1 MTEPTPE
8 APDAASAADTAA
20 RNADRYGT
28 RASSG
33 QRATR
38 RLIVAV
44 LAVAVL
50 AAGAVVAYLGWSKYG
65 PDDIQA
71 EQLGYTVIDDS
82 TIEIRIKV
90 TRDDPTQP
98 VVCFVR
104 AMARDN
110 SEIGRRE
117 VLIQG
122 AEPDKADDFGTIEL
136 TTLVRSSER
145 PSSGSVYGCTDK
157 VPEYLRAG

>member
-1 MTEPTPE
+1 MTEPTPD
-8 APDAASAADTAA
+8 APDTARAADTAA

-28 RASSG
+28 RASTG

-38 RLIVAV
+38 RLIMVI
-44 LAVAVL
+44 LAVVVL

-90 TRDDPTQP
+90 TRDDPTRS

-110 SEIGRRE
+110 SEVGRRE
-117 VLIQG
+117 VLVQG
-122 AEPDKADDFGTIEL
+122 VEQSKVDDYGTIEL
-136 TTLVRSSER
+136 TTRVRSSER

-157 VPEYLRAG
+157 VPAYLRAG